1 MANIWGSSKL
11 KKEEKKTDT
20 KEVKKLIEDKIAETL
35 NLSSVDPGEI
45 VVFQDQQGKLKSS
58 NVSLNDI
65 LVKSRTA
72 VDNTI
77 ALYSSEGK
85 LKPGV
90 LVSTITD
97 ALKNLDEE
105 LEKHMTTYTALRRNI
120 INKFFGTPAVTSP
133 SLAEIKS
140 NFDEINMINRFF
152 GTPAVTSP
160 SLAEIKSNFDE
171 IKADVRNINNVG
183 LNIIRDNISNIKKS
197 IEDITKFKTDNL
209 PLLEKIKIPH
219 EKNIKNITYTIL
231 SGSLD
236 WTPKINIVDVSISIR
251 GVYRLTIVS
260 PNQFNISSSSS
271 KGINNVI
278 STIIDAGTYERFT
291 ITSTDANLDKTSFTC
306 YLEFVAKLN

>member
-1 MANIWGSSKL
+1 MTNIWGSSKL

-120 INKFFGTPAVTSP
+120 INKF
-133 SLAEIKS
+133 
-140 NFDEINMINRFF
+140 
-152 GTPAVTSP
+152 
-160 SLAEIKSNFDE
+160 
-171 IKADVRNINNVG
+171 
-183 LNIIRDNISNIKKS
+183 
-197 IEDITKFKTDNL
+197 
-209 PLLEKIKIPH
+209 LEH
-219 EKNIKNITYTIL
+219 
-231 SGSLD
+231 
-236 WTPKINIVDVSISIR
+236 R
-251 GVYRLTIVS
+251 R
-260 PNQFNISSSSS
+260 
-271 KGINNVI
+271 
-278 STIIDAGTYERFT
+278 
-291 ITSTDANLDKTSFTC
+291 
-306 YLEFVAKLN
+306 